1 MTKILFRKY
10 IFLVRPFFFFYYF
23 EENLV
28 VWQKEEINLMH
39 HVCFVQ
45 TSKFL
50 WAETHTDWGIPPQI
64 HWISS
69 VLHNISDC
77 GGNSGNAGTTS
88 SVQSDGGA
96 STAHMLPPSGWKL
109 TSCIKWLNS
118 RNLKLFLTS
127 IQSNKCWYVSLFL
140 NLLIKSDFFY
150 KSDPQKRKSK
160 VTPGTKQRLFTQRI
174 NSFPDKF
181 LLLIN
186 KVVLNSNKALKMFQ
200 F

>member
-1 MTKILFRKY
+1 MTKIPFKKY

-140 NLLIKSDFFY
+140 NLLIKSDFFTSLIHKKGNPRSIQGQSRDY
-150 KSDPQKRKSK
+150 LPKESI
-160 VTPGTKQRLFTQRI
+160 VF
-174 NSFPDKF
+174 
-181 LLLIN
+181 LIN
-186 KVVLNSNKALKMFQ
+186 FSFWSIKLFWIQIKP
-200 F
+200 